1 VGIGLFSHVTGDRMR
16 GNILKLH
23 QGRFRLNIR
32 NNFFSARVVR
42 PWHRLPKEV
51 VESLALEVLKKHVD
65 VAQRDMV
72 SGQDWW

>member
-1 VGIGLFSHVTGDRMR
+1 MR
-16 GNILKLH
+16 TNGLKLCH
-23 QGRFRLNIR
+23 GRLRLDIR
-32 NNFFSARVVR
+32 NNFFPERVVTH
-42 PWHRLPKEV
+42 WHRLPKEV